1 MLLMFHAKSKQQF
14 KCVLQ
19 NSYSKSF
26 TGMSWKIHEK
36 TLPMESFLRYA
47 NQSCI
52 YGSFEHEINL
62 IYKIVK
68 NQLKSINPF
77 YAAGLSQ
84 NSL

>member
-1 MLLMFHAKSKQQF
+1 
-14 KCVLQ
+14 
-19 NSYSKSF
+19 
-26 TGMSWKIHEK
+26 
-36 TLPMESFLRYA
+36 MESFLRYA